1 MTAEIAVLNRGA
13 VALAAD
19 SAVTIGHGAS
29 AKTYM
34 SENKLFEIS
43 DKKPMGLMIY
53 NHLDF
58 FGYPWEV
65 LVKNFRKEMGS
76 SPCDNVCDWTQCFL
90 DWLYKHHM
98 PTKEQQEEQFS
109 YSVREILEAPAEKV
123 REALIPF
130 LGRKR
135 NSSLR
140 TKIENILPET
150 IRSETRRIFD
160 NTRITNVNKLKAA
173 HPERAKLLD
182 ETTLADWLEEHSAL
196 VDQIAKEVFRNQT
209 LRESDYQFLR
219 KYVLDVLSRHV
230 YSNDCTGLVF
240 AGFGDKEQ
248 FPSLHHVI
256 IDGVIG
262 DKLRCME
269 GEYYDVDR
277 SENKGTVIPFAQPDV
292 AHRFLYGVDEE
303 LENKIAHYFTKAIE
317 GLAPA
322 LSATLRIGGRKKA
335 LLRDALVSAA
345 DAIKLQFLEDA
356 SEELKQEFFWL
367 IEDMVRLMP
376 KQEMA
381 NLAEALVNITIIKR
395 RASAEL
401 ETVGGPIDVAVI
413 SRHEGFVWV
422 KRKHY
427 FDGRLNPRF
436 FWRMFGSRNP
446 NDEASQDG

>member
-1 MTAEIAVLNRGA
+1 MTAEIAVLNRSA

-43 DKKPMGLMIY
+43 EKKPVGLMIY
-53 NHLDF
+53 NTMDF
-58 FGYPWEV
+58 YGYPWEV
-65 LVKNFRKEMGS
+65 LIKNFRKVKGNSE
-76 SPCDNVCDWTQCFL
+76 CDNVCDWTQCFL
-90 DWLYKHHM
+90 DWLYENHM
-98 PTKEQQEEQFS
+98 PTKEQQEEKFGQI
-109 YSVREILEAPAEKV
+109 VREILEEPARKV
-123 REALIPF
+123 REAFIP
-130 LGRKR
+130 LLKKPK
-135 NSSLR
+135 NKNLAA
-140 TKIENILPET
+140 KIKGILPEV
-150 IRSETRRIFD
+150 IRDETRQIVEHTSISKVD
-160 NTRITNVNKLKAA
+160 KLKAA
-173 HPERAKLLD
+173 SPEHAKLLD
-182 ETTLADWLEEHSAL
+182 ETTLAVWLDGHAPL
-196 VDQIAKEVFRNQT
+196 MDQIATEVFRNQP
-209 LRESDYQFLR
+209 LDESDNQTLR
-219 KYVLDVLSRHV
+219 KYVFAVLSRHV
-230 YSNDCTGLVF
+230 CTSDCTGLVF

-248 FPSLHHVI
+248 FPSLHHII

-262 DKLRCME
+262 DSLRCLE
-269 GEYYDVDR
+269 REYYDVDR
-277 SENKGTVIPFAQPDV
+277 SENQGTVIPFAQPDV

-303 LENKIAHYFTKAIE
+303 LERKIAHYFIKAIE
-317 GLAPA
+317 NLAPTICA
-322 LSATLRIGGRKKA
+322 NLNLGGQRRQILKDTLI
-335 LLRDALVSAA
+335 SAA
-345 DAIKLQFLEDA
+345 DTF
-356 SEELKQEFFWL
+356 KQLYFDETSDDLRNEFFWS

-436 FWRMFGSRNP
+436 FWRMFGGRNL
-446 NDEASQDG
+446 NDEPSHDG

>member
-1 MTAEIAVLNRGA
+1 MTAEIAVLNRSA

-43 DKKPMGLMIY
+43 EKKPVGLMIY
-53 NHLDF
+53 NTMDF
-58 FGYPWEV
+58 YGYPWEV
-65 LVKNFRKEMGS
+65 LIKNFRKAKGNSE
-76 SPCDNVCDWTQCFL
+76 CDNVCDWTQCFL
-90 DWLYKHHM
+90 DWLYENHM
-98 PTKEQQEEQFS
+98 PSKEQQEEQFGQI
-109 YSVREILEAPAEKV
+109 VRETLEEPAKKV
-123 REALIPF
+123 REAFIP
-130 LGRKR
+130 LLKKPK
-135 NSSLR
+135 
-140 TKIENILPET
+140 TKNLAARIKDILPRVIRDETRQIIENTSI
-150 IRSETRRIFD
+150 S
-160 NTRITNVNKLKAA
+160 NVNKLKAA
-173 HPERAKLLD
+173 NPEHAKLLD
-182 ETTLADWLEEHSAL
+182 ETTLALWLDEHGPL
-196 VDQIAKEVFRNQT
+196 IDQIATEVFRNQP
-209 LRESDYQFLR
+209 LDESDNQALR
-219 KYVLDVLSRHV
+219 KYVLAVLSRHV
-230 YSNDCTGLVF
+230 YTSDCTGLVF

-248 FPSLHHVI
+248 FPSLHHII
-256 IDGVIG
+256 IDGVFG
-262 DKLRCME
+262 NSLRCLE

-277 SENKGTVIPFAQPDV
+277 SENQGTVIPFAQPDV
-292 AHRFLYGVDEE
+292 AHRFLYGVDED
-303 LENKIAHYFTKAIE
+303 LESKIAHYFIKAIE
-317 GLAPA
+317 NLAPTICA
-322 LSATLRIGGRKKA
+322 NLNLGGRRKQILKDT
-335 LLRDALVSAA
+335 LISAA
-345 DAIKLQFLEDA
+345 DTFKQQYFDEA
-356 SEELKQEFFWL
+356 SDDLRNEFFWS

-446 NDEASQDG
+446 NDEPSHDG